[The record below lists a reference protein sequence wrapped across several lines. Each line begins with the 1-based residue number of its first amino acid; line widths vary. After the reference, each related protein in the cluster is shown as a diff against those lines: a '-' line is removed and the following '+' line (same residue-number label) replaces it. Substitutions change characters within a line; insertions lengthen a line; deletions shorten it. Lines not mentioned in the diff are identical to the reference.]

1 MKTHD
6 SLIIKILIKN
16 DKILTNSI
24 RKINN
29 GKYPNI
35 LEYLNS
41 RYDDSDCM
49 TETIRRIEYKLE
61 ERPVCKW
68 CGGHV
73 SFNGYHKGSM
83 HYSACCCSSCHAKY
97 TKDKRFETN
106 IKKYGRKNFGSAE
119 KVKEYWINNYG
130 VDNPAKTDFVKR
142 KMRETNLRKYGFN
155 CSSKSEIVK
164 EKSKQTCLKRYGVE
178 YSFQSKEMREKS
190 KKTLMSNYGV
200 EYPIQSEIIKEKIKN
215 TMLERYDG
223 ENTFVSYVLTV
234 KCKESMMRKYGVT
247 YSMQIPKN
255 REYMSYL
262 MSSYEMQR
270 RRYNTMKKNHTF
282 NSSSTEEELFIY
294 IKSKFPTVVRQYKDK
309 ERYPYF
315 CDFYIPE
322 LDYFIE
328 LQGYY
333 THGKHPFNPNSEEDL
348 QLIEQY
354 KERYGPEC
362 QAITIWSIKDV
373 EKRECA
379 KRNNLNFKEV
389 WSLEDGKNFVN
400 DLYKVYINSD
410 NEQKIKNG
418 I

>member
-6 SLIIKILIKN
+6 SLIIKILIKD
-16 DKILTNSI
+16 DKILTNSV

-41 RYDDSDCM
+41 RYNDSDCM

-119 KVKEYWINNYG
+119 KVKEYWISHYG
-130 VDNPAKTDFVKR
+130 VDNPAKTDFVKK

-164 EKSKQTCLKRYGVE
+164 EKIKQTCLKRYGVE
-178 YSFQSKEMREKS
+178 YTGQIEEAKEKS
-190 KKTLMSNYGV
+190 KKTCLEKYGSEYYIGSKDCLEKTIEFSRQNYNVDWFTKSEEIKNKAKETMLRRYGV
-200 EYPIQSEIIKEKIKN
+200 E
-215 TMLERYDG
+215 
-223 ENTFVSYVLTV
+223 
-234 KCKESMMRKYGVT
+234 

-255 REYMSYL
+255 KEYMSYL
-262 MSSYEMQR
+262 MSSYEMQE
-270 RRYNTMKKNHTF
+270 RRYNTMKRNHTF
-282 NSSSTEEELFIY
+282 NSSSTEEEFFLY
-294 IKSKFPTVVRQYKDK
+294 IKSRFPTVVRQYKDK
-309 ERYPYF
+309 NRYPYF

-333 THGKHPFNPNSEEDL
+333 THGKHPFDPNSNEDL
-348 QLIEQY
+348 QLIEYY
-354 KERYGPEC
+354 KKKYGEDC
-362 QAITIWSIKDV
+362 QPITIWSIKDV
-373 EKRECA
+373 EKRDCA
-379 KRNNLNFKEV
+379 KRNHLNFKEV

-400 DLYKVYINSD
+400 DLYSVYINTY
-410 NEQKIKNG
+410 NKQK
-418 I
+418 

>member
-6 SLIIKILIKN
+6 NLIVKILIKN

-24 RKINN
+24 RKINK

-41 RYDDSDCM
+41 RYNDSDCM
-49 TETIRRIEYKLE
+49 TETIRRIKYKLE

-119 KVKEYWINNYG
+119 KVKEYWINHYG
-130 VDNPAKTDFVKR
+130 VDNPAKVDFVKR
-142 KMRETNLRKYGFN
+142 KMKETNLKKYGFN
-155 CSSKSEIVK
+155 CPPKSEVVK
-164 EKSKQTCLKRYGVE
+164 EKTKQTCLKRYGVE
-178 YSFQSKEMREKS
+178 YTGQIEEAKEKS
-190 KKTLMSNYGV
+190 KKTCLEKYGSEYYIGSKDCLEKTIEFSKQNYNVDWFTKSEEIKNKAKKTMLRRYGV
-200 EYPIQSEIIKEKIKN
+200 E
-215 TMLERYDG
+215 
-223 ENTFVSYVLTV
+223 
-234 KCKESMMRKYGVT
+234 

-255 REYMSYL
+255 KEYMSYL
-262 MSSYEMQR
+262 MSSYEMQE
-270 RRYNTMKKNHTF
+270 RRYNTMKRNHTF
-282 NSSSTEEELFIY
+282 NSSSIEEEFFLY
-294 IKSKFPTVVRQYKDK
+294 IKSRFPKVVRQYKDK
-309 ERYPYF
+309 NRYPYF

-333 THGKHPFNPNSEEDL
+333 THGKHPFDPNSNEDL
-348 QLIEQY
+348 QLIEYY
-354 KERYGPEC
+354 KKKYGEDC
-362 QAITIWSIKDV
+362 QPITIWSIKDV
-373 EKRECA
+373 EKRDCA
-379 KRNNLNFKEV
+379 KRNHLNFKEV

-400 DLYKVYINSD
+400 DLYSVYINID
-410 NEQKIKNG
+410 NKQK
-418 I
+418 

>member
-24 RKINN
+24 RKINK

-41 RYDDSDCM
+41 RYNDSDCM
-49 TETIRRIEYKLE
+49 TETIRRIQYKLE
-61 ERPVCKW
+61 ERPVCKF

-119 KVKEYWINNYG
+119 KVKEYWINHYG
-130 VDNPAKTDFVKR
+130 VDNPAKVEFVKR
-142 KMRETNLRKYGFN
+142 KMKETNLKKYGFN
-155 CSSKSEIVK
+155 CPPKSEVVK
-164 EKSKQTCLKRYGVE
+164 EKTKQTCLKRYGVE
-178 YSFQSKEMREKS
+178 YTGQIEEAKEKS
-190 KKTLMSNYGV
+190 KKTCLEKYGSEYYIGSKDCLEKTVGFSKQNYNVDWFTKSEEIKNKAKETMLKRYGV
-200 EYPIQSEIIKEKIKN
+200 E
-215 TMLERYDG
+215 
-223 ENTFVSYVLTV
+223 
-234 KCKESMMRKYGVT
+234 

-255 REYMSYL
+255 KEYMSYL
-262 MSSYEMQR
+262 MSSYEMQE
-270 RRYNTMKKNHTF
+270 RRYNTMKRNHTF
-282 NSSSTEEELFIY
+282 NSSSTEEEFFIY
-294 IKSKFPTVVRQYKDK
+294 IKSRFPKVIRQYKDK
-309 ERYPYF
+309 NRYPYF

-333 THGKHPFNPNSEEDL
+333 THGKHPFDPNSSEDL
-348 QLIEQY
+348 QLIEYY
-354 KERYGPEC
+354 KKKYGEDC
-362 QAITIWSIKDV
+362 QPITIWSIKDV
-373 EKRECA
+373 EKRNCA
-379 KRNNLNFKEV
+379 KRNHLNFKEV

-400 DLYKVYINSD
+400 DLYSVYINID
-410 NEQKIKNG
+410 NKQK
-418 I
+418 

>member
-6 SLIIKILIKN
+6 SLIIKILIKD

-49 TETIRRIEYKLE
+49 TETIRRIKYKLE

-119 KVKEYWINNYG
+119 KVKEYWINHYG
-130 VDNPAKTDFVKR
+130 VDNPAKTDFVKK

-164 EKSKQTCLKRYGVE
+164 EKTKQTCLKRYGVE
-178 YSFQSKEMREKS
+178 YAGQIEEAKEKS
-190 KKTLMSNYGV
+190 KKTCLEKYGSEYYIGSKDCLEKTIEFSKQNYNV
-200 EYPIQSEIIKEKIKN
+200 DWFTKSEKIKN
-215 TMLERYDG
+215 KAKETMLR
-223 ENTFVSYVLTV
+223 
-234 KCKESMMRKYGVT
+234 RYGVE

-255 REYMSYL
+255 KEYMSYL
-262 MSSYEMQR
+262 MSSYEMQE
-270 RRYNTMKKNHTF
+270 RRYNTMKRNHTF
-282 NSSSTEEELFIY
+282 NSSSTEEELFLY
-294 IKSKFPTVVRQYKDK
+294 IKSRFPTVVRQYKDK
-309 ERYPYF
+309 NRYPYF

-333 THGKHPFNPNSEEDL
+333 THGKHPFDPNSNEDL
-348 QLIEQY
+348 QLIEYY
-354 KERYGPEC
+354 KKKYGEDC
-362 QAITIWSIKDV
+362 QPITIWSIKDV
-373 EKRECA
+373 EKRDCA
-379 KRNNLNFKEV
+379 KRNHLNFKEV

-400 DLYKVYINSD
+400 DLYSVYINID
-410 NEQKIKNG
+410 NKQK
-418 I
+418 

>member
-24 RKINN
+24 RKINK

-41 RYDDSDCM
+41 RYNDSDCM
-49 TETIRRIEYKLE
+49 TETIRRIKYKLE

-73 SFNGYHKGSM
+73 LFNGYHKGSM

-119 KVKEYWINNYG
+119 KVKEYWISHYG
-130 VDNPAKTDFVKR
+130 VDNPAKTDFVKK

-164 EKSKQTCLKRYGVE
+164 EKTKQTCLKRYGVE
-178 YSFQSKEMREKS
+178 YAGQIEEAKEKS
-190 KKTLMSNYGV
+190 KKTCLEKYGAEYYIGSKDCLEKTIEFSRQNYNVDWFTKSEEIKNKAKKTMLRRYGV
-200 EYPIQSEIIKEKIKN
+200 E
-215 TMLERYDG
+215 
-223 ENTFVSYVLTV
+223 
-234 KCKESMMRKYGVT
+234 

-262 MSSYEMQR
+262 MSSYEMQE
-270 RRYNTMKKNHTF
+270 RRYNTMKRNHTF
-282 NSSSTEEELFIY
+282 NSSSTEEELFLY
-294 IKSKFPTVVRQYKDK
+294 IKSRFPTVVRQYKDK
-309 ERYPYF
+309 NRYPYF

-328 LQGYY
+328 FQGYY
-333 THGKHPFNPNSEEDL
+333 THGKHPFDPNSNEDL
-348 QLIEQY
+348 QLIEYY
-354 KERYGPEC
+354 KKKYGGDC
-362 QAITIWSIKDV
+362 QPIIIWSIKDV
-373 EKRECA
+373 EKRDCA
-379 KRNNLNFKEV
+379 KEHNLNFKEV

-400 DLYKVYINSD
+400 DLYDFYINID
-410 NEQKIKNG
+410 NKQK
-418 I
+418 

>member
-6 SLIIKILIKN
+6 SLIIRILIKD
-16 DKILTNSI
+16 DKILTNSV

-119 KVKEYWINNYG
+119 KVKEYWISHYG
-130 VDNPAKTDFVKR
+130 VDNPAKTDFVKK

-164 EKSKQTCLKRYGVE
+164 EKTKQTCLKRYGVE
-178 YSFQSKEMREKS
+178 YTGQIEEAKEKS
-190 KKTLMSNYGV
+190 KKTCLEKYGSEYYIGSKDCLEKTIEFSRQNYNVDWFTKSEEIKNKAKETMLRRYGV
-200 EYPIQSEIIKEKIKN
+200 E
-215 TMLERYDG
+215 
-223 ENTFVSYVLTV
+223 
-234 KCKESMMRKYGVT
+234 

-262 MSSYEMQR
+262 MSSYEMQE
-270 RRYNTMKKNHTF
+270 RRYNAMKRNHTF
-282 NSSSTEEELFIY
+282 NSSSAEEELFLY
-294 IKSKFPTVVRQYKDK
+294 IESRFPKVVRQYKDK
-309 ERYPYF
+309 NRYPYF

-333 THGKHPFNPNSEEDL
+333 THGKHPFDPNSNEDL
-348 QLIEQY
+348 QLIEYY
-354 KERYGPEC
+354 KKKYGEDC
-362 QAITIWSIKDV
+362 QPITIWSIKDV
-373 EKRECA
+373 EKRDCA
-379 KRNNLNFKEV
+379 KKHNLNFKEV

-400 DLYKVYINSD
+400 DLYSVYINID
-410 NEQKIKNG
+410 NKQK
-418 I
+418 

>member
-6 SLIIKILIKN
+6 NLIVKILIKN

-24 RKINN
+24 RKINK

-97 TKDKRFETN
+97 TKDKRCETN

-119 KVKEYWINNYG
+119 KVKEYWINHYG
-130 VDNPAKTDFVKR
+130 VDNPAKTDFVKK

-164 EKSKQTCLKRYGVE
+164 EKIKQTCLKRYGVE
-178 YSFQSKEMREKS
+178 YTGQIEEAKEKS
-190 KKTLMSNYGV
+190 KKTCLEKYGSEYYIGSKDCLEKTIEFSKQNYNVDWFTKSEEIKNKAKETMLRRYGV
-200 EYPIQSEIIKEKIKN
+200 E
-215 TMLERYDG
+215 
-223 ENTFVSYVLTV
+223 
-234 KCKESMMRKYGVT
+234 

-255 REYMSYL
+255 KEYMSYL
-262 MSSYEMQR
+262 MSSYEMQE
-270 RRYNTMKKNHTF
+270 RRYNTMKRNHTF
-282 NSSSTEEELFIY
+282 NSSSIEEEFFLY
-294 IKSKFPTVVRQYKDK
+294 IKSRFPKVIRQYKDK
-309 ERYPYF
+309 NRYPYF

-333 THGKHPFNPNSEEDL
+333 THGNHPFDPNSNEDL
-348 QLIEQY
+348 QLIEYY
-354 KERYGPEC
+354 KKKYGEDC
-362 QAITIWSIKDV
+362 QPITIWSIKDV
-373 EKRECA
+373 EKRNYA
-379 KRNNLNFKEV
+379 KRNHLNFKEV

-400 DLYKVYINSD
+400 DLYSVYINTD
-410 NEQKIKNG
+410 NKQK
-418 I
+418 

>member
-6 SLIIKILIKN
+6 SLIIKILIKD

-24 RKINN
+24 RKINK

-49 TETIRRIEYKLE
+49 TETIRRIKYKLE

-119 KVKEYWINNYG
+119 KVKEYWISHYG
-130 VDNPAKTDFVKR
+130 VDNPAKTDFVKK

-164 EKSKQTCLKRYGVE
+164 EKTKQTCLKRYGVE
-178 YSFQSKEMREKS
+178 YTGQIEEAKEKS
-190 KKTLMSNYGV
+190 KKTCLEKYGSEYYIGSKDCLEKTIEFSRQNYNVDWFTKSEEIKNKAKETMLRRYGV
-200 EYPIQSEIIKEKIKN
+200 E
-215 TMLERYDG
+215 
-223 ENTFVSYVLTV
+223 
-234 KCKESMMRKYGVT
+234 

-255 REYMSYL
+255 KEYMSYL
-262 MSSYEMQR
+262 MSSYEMQE
-270 RRYNTMKKNHTF
+270 RRYNTMKRNHTF
-282 NSSSTEEELFIY
+282 NSSSTEEELFLY
-294 IKSKFPTVVRQYKDK
+294 IKSRFPKVVRQYKDK
-309 ERYPYF
+309 NRYPYF

-333 THGKHPFNPNSEEDL
+333 THGNHPFDPNSNEDL
-348 QLIEQY
+348 QLIEYY
-354 KERYGPEC
+354 KKKYGEDC
-362 QAITIWSIKDV
+362 QPITIWSIKDV
-373 EKRECA
+373 EKRDCA
-379 KRNNLNFKEV
+379 KKHNLNFKEV

-400 DLYKVYINSD
+400 DLYSVYINID
-410 NEQKIKNG
+410 NKQK
-418 I
+418 

>member
-6 SLIIKILIKN
+6 SLIIKILIKD

-24 RKINN
+24 RKINK

-41 RYDDSDCM
+41 RYNDSDCM
-49 TETIRRIEYKLE
+49 TETIRRIQYKLE
-61 ERPVCKW
+61 ERPVCKF

-97 TKDKRFETN
+97 TKDKRVETN

-119 KVKEYWINNYG
+119 KVKEYWISHYG
-130 VDNPAKTDFVKR
+130 VDNPAKTDFVKK

-164 EKSKQTCLKRYGVE
+164 EKIKQTCLKRYGVE
-178 YSFQSKEMREKS
+178 YTGQIEEAKEKS
-190 KKTLMSNYGV
+190 KKTCLEKYGSEYYIGSKDRLEKTIEFSKQNYNVDWFTKSEEIKNKAKETMLKRYGV
-200 EYPIQSEIIKEKIKN
+200 E
-215 TMLERYDG
+215 
-223 ENTFVSYVLTV
+223 
-234 KCKESMMRKYGVT
+234 

-255 REYMSYL
+255 KEYMSYL
-262 MSSYEMQR
+262 MSSYEMQE
-270 RRYNTMKKNHTF
+270 RRYNTMKRNHTF
-282 NSSSTEEELFIY
+282 NSSSTEEEFFLY
-294 IKSKFPTVVRQYKDK
+294 IKSRFPKVIRQYKDK
-309 ERYPYF
+309 NRYPYF

-333 THGKHPFNPNSEEDL
+333 THGNHPFDPNSNEDL
-348 QLIEQY
+348 QLIEYY
-354 KERYGPEC
+354 KKKYGEDC
-362 QAITIWSIKDV
+362 QPITIWSIKDV
-373 EKRECA
+373 EKRNCA
-379 KRNNLNFKEV
+379 KRNHLNFKEV

-400 DLYKVYINSD
+400 DLYSVYINID
-410 NEQKIKNG
+410 NK
-418 I
+418 

>member
-6 SLIIKILIKN
+6 NLIVKILIKN

-24 RKINN
+24 RKINK

-41 RYDDSDCM
+41 RYNDSDCM

-119 KVKEYWINNYG
+119 KVKEYWISHYG
-130 VDNPAKTDFVKR
+130 VDNPAKTDFVKK

-164 EKSKQTCLKRYGVE
+164 EKTKQTCLKRYGVE
-178 YSFQSKEMREKS
+178 YTGQIEEAKEKS
-190 KKTLMSNYGV
+190 KKTCLEKYGSEYYIGSKDCLEKTIEFSKQNYNVDWFTKSEEIKNKAKETMLKRYGV
-200 EYPIQSEIIKEKIKN
+200 E
-215 TMLERYDG
+215 
-223 ENTFVSYVLTV
+223 
-234 KCKESMMRKYGVT
+234 

-255 REYMSYL
+255 KEYMSYL
-262 MSSYEMQR
+262 MSSYEMQE
-270 RRYNTMKKNHTF
+270 RRYNTMKRNHTF
-282 NSSSTEEELFIY
+282 NSSSTEEELFLY
-294 IKSKFPTVVRQYKDK
+294 IKSRFPKVVRQYKDK
-309 ERYPYF
+309 NRYPYF

-333 THGKHPFNPNSEEDL
+333 THGNHPFDPNSNEDL
-348 QLIEQY
+348 QLIEYY
-354 KERYGPEC
+354 KNKYGEDC
-362 QAITIWSIKDV
+362 QPITIWSIKDV

-400 DLYKVYINSD
+400 DLYSVYINID
-410 NEQKIKNG
+410 NKQK
-418 I
+418 

>member
-24 RKINN
+24 RKINK

-164 EKSKQTCLKRYGVE
+164 EKTKQTCLKRYGVE
-178 YSFQSKEMREKS
+178 YAGQIEEAKEKS
-190 KKTLMSNYGV
+190 KKTCLEKYGSEYYIGSKDCLEKTIGFSKQNYNV
-200 EYPIQSEIIKEKIKN
+200 DWFTKSEKIKN
-215 TMLERYDG
+215 KAKETMLR
-223 ENTFVSYVLTV
+223 
-234 KCKESMMRKYGVT
+234 RYGVE

-255 REYMSYL
+255 KEYMSYL
-262 MSSYEMQR
+262 MSSYEMQE
-270 RRYNTMKKNHTF
+270 RRYNTMKRNHTF
-282 NSSSTEEELFIY
+282 NSSSTEEELFLY
-294 IKSKFPTVVRQYKDK
+294 IKSRFPTVVRQYKDK
-309 ERYPYF
+309 NRYPYF

-333 THGKHPFNPNSEEDL
+333 THGKHPFNPNSNEDL
-348 QLIEQY
+348 QLIEYY
-354 KERYGPEC
+354 KKKYGEDC
-362 QAITIWSIKDV
+362 QPITIWSIKDV
-373 EKRECA
+373 EKRDCA
-379 KRNNLNFKEV
+379 KRNHLNFKEV

-400 DLYKVYINSD
+400 DLYSVYINID
-410 NEQKIKNG
+410 NKQK
-418 I
+418 

>member
-6 SLIIKILIKN
+6 SLIIKILIKD

-24 RKINN
+24 RKINK

-41 RYDDSDCM
+41 RYNDSDCM

-119 KVKEYWINNYG
+119 KVKEYWISHYG
-130 VDNPAKTDFVKR
+130 VDNPAKTDFVKK

-164 EKSKQTCLKRYGVE
+164 EKTKQTCLKRYGVE
-178 YSFQSKEMREKS
+178 YAGQIEEAKEKS
-190 KKTLMSNYGV
+190 KKTCLEKYGSEYYIGSKDCLEKTIEFSKQNYNVDWFTKSEEIKNKAKKTMLRRYGV
-200 EYPIQSEIIKEKIKN
+200 E
-215 TMLERYDG
+215 
-223 ENTFVSYVLTV
+223 
-234 KCKESMMRKYGVT
+234 

-255 REYMSYL
+255 KEYMSYL
-262 MSSYEMQR
+262 MSSYEMQE
-270 RRYNTMKKNHTF
+270 RRYNTMKRNHTF
-282 NSSSTEEELFIY
+282 NSSSTEEELFLY
-294 IKSKFPTVVRQYKDK
+294 IKSRFPKVVRQYKDK
-309 ERYPYF
+309 NRYPYF

-333 THGKHPFNPNSEEDL
+333 THGKHPFDPNSNEDL
-348 QLIEQY
+348 QLIEYY
-354 KERYGPEC
+354 KKKYGEDC
-362 QAITIWSIKDV
+362 QPITIWSIKDV

-400 DLYKVYINSD
+400 DLYSVYINTD
-410 NEQKIKNG
+410 NKQK
-418 I
+418 

>member
-24 RKINN
+24 RKINK

-35 LEYLNS
+35 LEYLNL

-49 TETIRRIEYKLE
+49 TETIRRIKYKLE

-119 KVKEYWINNYG
+119 KVKEYWINHYG
-130 VDNPAKTDFVKR
+130 VDNPAKADFVKR

-164 EKSKQTCLKRYGVE
+164 EKTKQTCLKRYGVE
-178 YSFQSKEMREKS
+178 YAGQIEEAKEKS
-190 KKTLMSNYGV
+190 KKTCLEKYGSEYYIGSKDCLEKTIEFSKQNYNV
-200 EYPIQSEIIKEKIKN
+200 DWFTKSEKIKN
-215 TMLERYDG
+215 KAKETMLR
-223 ENTFVSYVLTV
+223 
-234 KCKESMMRKYGVT
+234 RYGVE

-255 REYMSYL
+255 KEYMSYL
-262 MSSYEMQR
+262 MSSYEMQE
-270 RRYNTMKKNHTF
+270 RRYNTMKRNHTF
-282 NSSSTEEELFIY
+282 NSSSTEEELFLY
-294 IKSKFPTVVRQYKDK
+294 IKSRFPKVIRQYKDK
-309 ERYPYF
+309 NRYPYF

-333 THGKHPFNPNSEEDL
+333 THGNHPFDPNSNEDL
-348 QLIEQY
+348 QLIEYY
-354 KERYGPEC
+354 KKKYGEDC
-362 QAITIWSIKDV
+362 QPITIWSIKDV
-373 EKRECA
+373 EKRDCA
-379 KRNNLNFKEV
+379 KRNHLNFKEV

-400 DLYKVYINSD
+400 DLYDVYINND
-410 NEQKIKNG
+410 NKQK
-418 I
+418 

>member
-6 SLIIKILIKN
+6 NLIVKILIKN

-24 RKINN
+24 RKINK

-41 RYDDSDCM
+41 RYNDSDCM
-49 TETIRRIEYKLE
+49 TETIRRIKYKLE
-61 ERPVCKW
+61 ERPVCKF

-119 KVKEYWINNYG
+119 KVKEYWINHYG
-130 VDNPAKTDFVKR
+130 VDNPTKTDFVKK

-164 EKSKQTCLKRYGVE
+164 EKIKQTCLKRYGVE
-178 YSFQSKEMREKS
+178 YTGQIEEAKEKS
-190 KKTLMSNYGV
+190 KKTCLEKYGSEYYIGSKDRLEKTIEFSKQNYNVDWFTKSEEIKNKAKETMLRRYGV
-200 EYPIQSEIIKEKIKN
+200 K
-215 TMLERYDG
+215 
-223 ENTFVSYVLTV
+223 
-234 KCKESMMRKYGVT
+234 

-255 REYMSYL
+255 KEYMSYL
-262 MSSYEMQR
+262 MSSYEMQE
-270 RRYNTMKKNHTF
+270 RRYDAMKRNHTF
-282 NSSSTEEELFIY
+282 NSSSTEEELFLY

-309 ERYPYF
+309 NRYPYF

-333 THGKHPFNPNSEEDL
+333 THGKHPFDPNSSEDL
-348 QLIEQY
+348 QLIEYY
-354 KERYGPEC
+354 KKKYGEDC
-362 QAITIWSIKDV
+362 QPITIWSIKDV
-373 EKRECA
+373 EKRNCA
-379 KRNNLNFKEV
+379 KRNHLNFKEV

-400 DLYKVYINSD
+400 DLYSVYINID
-410 NEQKIKNG
+410 NKQK
-418 I
+418 

>member
-6 SLIIKILIKN
+6 SIIIKILIKD
-16 DKILTNSI
+16 DKILTNSV

-119 KVKEYWINNYG
+119 KVKEYWISHYG
-130 VDNPAKTDFVKR
+130 VDNPAKTDFVKK

-164 EKSKQTCLKRYGVE
+164 EKTKQTCLKRYGVE
-178 YSFQSKEMREKS
+178 YAGQIEEAKEKS
-190 KKTLMSNYGV
+190 KKTCLEKYGSEYYIGSKDCLEKTIEFSKQNYNVDWFTKSEEIKNKAKKTMLRRYGV
-200 EYPIQSEIIKEKIKN
+200 E
-215 TMLERYDG
+215 
-223 ENTFVSYVLTV
+223 
-234 KCKESMMRKYGVT
+234 

-255 REYMSYL
+255 KEYMSYL
-262 MSSYEMQR
+262 MSSYEMQE
-270 RRYNTMKKNHTF
+270 RRYNAMKRNHTF
-282 NSSSTEEELFIY
+282 NSSSTEEELFLY
-294 IKSKFPTVVRQYKDK
+294 IKSRFPKVVRQYKDK
-309 ERYPYF
+309 NRYPYF

-333 THGKHPFNPNSEEDL
+333 THGNHPFDPNSNEDL
-348 QLIEQY
+348 QLIEYY
-354 KERYGPEC
+354 KKKYGEDC
-362 QAITIWSIKDV
+362 QPITIWSIKDV
-373 EKRECA
+373 EKRNCA
-379 KRNNLNFKEV
+379 KRNHLNFKEV

-400 DLYKVYINSD
+400 DLYSVYINID
-410 NEQKIKNG
+410 NKQK
-418 I
+418 

>member
-1 MKTHD
+1 MKIHD

-24 RKINN
+24 RKINK

-41 RYDDSDCM
+41 RYDDPDCM

-83 HYSACCCSSCHAKY
+83 YYSACCCSSCHAKY

-130 VDNPAKTDFVKR
+130 VDNPAKTDFVKK

-178 YSFQSKEMREKS
+178 YPGQIEEAKEKS
-190 KKTLMSNYGV
+190 KKTCLEKYGSEYYIGSKDCLEKTIEFSKQNYNV
-200 EYPIQSEIIKEKIKN
+200 DWFTKSEKIKN
-215 TMLERYDG
+215 KAKETMLR
-223 ENTFVSYVLTV
+223 
-234 KCKESMMRKYGVT
+234 RYGVE

-255 REYMSYL
+255 KEYMSYL
-262 MSSYEMQR
+262 MSSYEMQE
-270 RRYNTMKKNHTF
+270 RRYNIMKRNHTF
-282 NSSSTEEELFIY
+282 NNSSTEEELFLY
-294 IKSKFPTVVRQYKDK
+294 IKSRFPTVVRQYKDK
-309 ERYPYF
+309 NRYPYF

-333 THGKHPFNPNSEEDL
+333 THGKHPFNPNSNEDL
-348 QLIEQY
+348 QLIEYY
-354 KERYGPEC
+354 KKKYGEDC
-362 QAITIWSIKDV
+362 QPITIWSIKDV
-373 EKRECA
+373 EKRDCA
-379 KRNNLNFKEV
+379 KRNHLNFKEV

-400 DLYKVYINSD
+400 DLYGVYINTD
-410 NEQKIKNG
+410 NKQK
-418 I
+418 

>member
-6 SLIIKILIKN
+6 NLIIKILIKN

-24 RKINN
+24 RKINK

-41 RYDDSDCM
+41 RYNDSDCM
-49 TETIRRIEYKLE
+49 TETIRRIQYKLE

-119 KVKEYWINNYG
+119 KVKEYWINHYG
-130 VDNPAKTDFVKR
+130 VDNPAKTDFVKK

-164 EKSKQTCLKRYGVE
+164 EKIKQTCLKRYGVE
-178 YSFQSKEMREKS
+178 YAGQIEEAKEKS
-190 KKTLMSNYGV
+190 KKTCLEKYGSEYYIGSKDRLEKTIEFSKQNYNVDWFTKSEEIKNKAKETMLRRYGV
-200 EYPIQSEIIKEKIKN
+200 E
-215 TMLERYDG
+215 
-223 ENTFVSYVLTV
+223 
-234 KCKESMMRKYGVT
+234 

-255 REYMSYL
+255 KEYMSYL
-262 MSSYEMQR
+262 MSSYEMQE
-270 RRYNTMKKNHTF
+270 RRYDAMKRNHTF
-282 NSSSTEEELFIY
+282 NSSSTEEELFLY
-294 IKSKFPTVVRQYKDK
+294 IKSRFPTVVRQYKDK
-309 ERYPYF
+309 NRYPYF

-333 THGKHPFNPNSEEDL
+333 THGKHPFDPNSNEDL
-348 QLIEQY
+348 QLIEYY
-354 KERYGPEC
+354 KKKYGEDC
-362 QAITIWSIKDV
+362 QSITIWSIKDV
-373 EKRECA
+373 EKRDCA
-379 KRNNLNFKEV
+379 KRNHLNFKEV

-400 DLYKVYINSD
+400 DLYSVYINSD
-410 NEQKIKNG
+410 NKQK
-418 I
+418 

>member
-6 SLIIKILIKN
+6 NLIIKILIKN

-24 RKINN
+24 RKINK

-41 RYDDSDCM
+41 RYNDSDCM
-49 TETIRRIEYKLE
+49 TETIRRIQYKLE

-97 TKDKRFETN
+97 TKNKRFETN

-119 KVKEYWINNYG
+119 KVKEYWINHYG
-130 VDNPAKTDFVKR
+130 VDNPAKTDFVKK
-142 KMRETNLRKYGFN
+142 KMRETNLKKYGFN

-164 EKSKQTCLKRYGVE
+164 EKIKQTCLKRYGVE
-178 YSFQSKEMREKS
+178 YTGQIEEAKEKS
-190 KKTLMSNYGV
+190 KKTCLEKYGSEYYIGSKDRLEKTIEFSKQNYNVDWFTKSEEIKNKAKETMLKRYGV
-200 EYPIQSEIIKEKIKN
+200 E
-215 TMLERYDG
+215 
-223 ENTFVSYVLTV
+223 
-234 KCKESMMRKYGVT
+234 

-255 REYMSYL
+255 KEYMSYL
-262 MSSYEMQR
+262 MSSYEMQE
-270 RRYNTMKKNHTF
+270 RRYDAMKRNHTF
-282 NSSSTEEELFIY
+282 NSSSTEEELFLY
-294 IKSKFPTVVRQYKDK
+294 IKSRFPKVIRQYKDK
-309 ERYPYF
+309 NRYPYF

-333 THGKHPFNPNSEEDL
+333 THGKHPFDPNSNEDL
-348 QLIEQY
+348 QLIEYY
-354 KERYGPEC
+354 KKKYGEDC
-362 QAITIWSIKDV
+362 QPITIWSIKDV
-373 EKRECA
+373 EKRNCA
-379 KRNNLNFKEV
+379 KRNHLNFKEV

-400 DLYKVYINSD
+400 DLYSVYINID
-410 NEQKIKNG
+410 NKQK
-418 I
+418 

>member
-24 RKINN
+24 RKINK
-29 GKYPNI
+29 GKYTNI

-83 HYSACCCSSCHAKY
+83 HYSACCCSSCHVKY

-130 VDNPAKTDFVKR
+130 VDNPAKTDFVKK

-178 YSFQSKEMREKS
+178 YTGQIEEAKEKS
-190 KKTLMSNYGV
+190 KKTCLEKYGSEYYIGSKDCLEKTIEFSKQNYNVDWFTKSKEIKNKAKETMLRRYGV
-200 EYPIQSEIIKEKIKN
+200 E
-215 TMLERYDG
+215 
-223 ENTFVSYVLTV
+223 
-234 KCKESMMRKYGVT
+234 

-255 REYMSYL
+255 KEYMSYL
-262 MSSYEMQR
+262 MSSYEMQE
-270 RRYNTMKKNHTF
+270 RRYNTMKRNHTF
-282 NSSSTEEELFIY
+282 NSSSTEEELFLY
-294 IKSKFPTVVRQYKDK
+294 IKSRFPTVVRQYKDK
-309 ERYPYF
+309 NRYPYF

-333 THGKHPFNPNSEEDL
+333 THGKHPFNPNSNEDL
-348 QLIEQY
+348 QLIEYY
-354 KERYGPEC
+354 KKKYGEDC
-362 QAITIWSIKDV
+362 QPITIWSIKDV
-373 EKRECA
+373 EKRDCA
-379 KRNNLNFKEV
+379 KRNHLNFKEV

-400 DLYKVYINSD
+400 DLYGVYINTD
-410 NEQKIKNG
+410 NKQK
-418 I
+418 

>member
-24 RKINN
+24 RKINK

-41 RYDDSDCM
+41 RYSDSDCM
-49 TETIRRIEYKLE
+49 TETIRRIKYKLE
-61 ERPVCKW
+61 ERPVCKC

-83 HYSACCCSSCHAKY
+83 HYSTCCCSSCHAKY

-119 KVKEYWINNYG
+119 KVKEYWINHYG
-130 VDNPAKTDFVKR
+130 VDNPAKADFVKN
-142 KMRETNLRKYGFN
+142 KMRETNLKKYGFN
-155 CSSKSEIVK
+155 CSSKSEVVK
-164 EKSKQTCLKRYGVE
+164 EKTKQTCLKRYGVE
-178 YSFQSKEMREKS
+178 YTGQIEEAKEKS
-190 KKTLMSNYGV
+190 KKTCLEKYGSEYYIGSKDCLEKTIEFSKQNYNVDWFTKSEEIKNKAKETMLRRYGV
-200 EYPIQSEIIKEKIKN
+200 E
-215 TMLERYDG
+215 
-223 ENTFVSYVLTV
+223 
-234 KCKESMMRKYGVT
+234 

-262 MSSYEMQR
+262 MSSYEMQE
-270 RRYNTMKKNHTF
+270 RRYNTMKRNHTF
-282 NSSSTEEELFIY
+282 NSSSTEEEFFLY
-294 IKSKFPTVVRQYKDK
+294 IKSRFPTVVRQYKDK
-309 ERYPYF
+309 NRYPYF

-333 THGKHPFNPNSEEDL
+333 THGKHPFDPDSIEDL
-348 QLIEQY
+348 QLIEYY
-354 KERYGPEC
+354 KKKYGEDC

-400 DLYKVYINSD
+400 DLYSVYINID
-410 NEQKIKNG
+410 NKQK
-418 I
+418 

>member
-6 SLIIKILIKN
+6 SLIIRILIKD

-24 RKINN
+24 RKINK

-119 KVKEYWINNYG
+119 KVKEYWISHYG
-130 VDNPAKTDFVKR
+130 VDNPAKTDFVKK

-164 EKSKQTCLKRYGVE
+164 EKTKQTCLKRYGVE
-178 YSFQSKEMREKS
+178 YAGQIEEAKEKS
-190 KKTLMSNYGV
+190 KKTCLEKYGSEYYIGSKDRLEKTIEFSKQNYNVDWFTKSEEIKNKAKETMLRRYGV
-200 EYPIQSEIIKEKIKN
+200 E
-215 TMLERYDG
+215 
-223 ENTFVSYVLTV
+223 
-234 KCKESMMRKYGVT
+234 

-255 REYMSYL
+255 KEYMSYL
-262 MSSYEMQR
+262 MSSYEMQE
-270 RRYNTMKKNHTF
+270 RRYNTMKRNHTF
-282 NSSSTEEELFIY
+282 NSSSTEEEFFLY
-294 IKSKFPTVVRQYKDK
+294 IKSRFPKVVRQYKDK
-309 ERYPYF
+309 NRYPYF

-333 THGKHPFNPNSEEDL
+333 THGKHPFDPNSNEDL
-348 QLIEQY
+348 QLIEYY
-354 KERYGPEC
+354 KKKYGEDC
-362 QAITIWSIKDV
+362 QPITIWSIKDV

-400 DLYKVYINSD
+400 DLYSVYINID
-410 NEQKIKNG
+410 NKQK
-418 I
+418 

>member
-1 MKTHD
+1 MKIHD

-24 RKINN
+24 RKINK
-29 GKYPNI
+29 GKYTNI

-83 HYSACCCSSCHAKY
+83 HYSACCCSSCHVKY

-130 VDNPAKTDFVKR
+130 VDNPAKTDFVKK

-178 YSFQSKEMREKS
+178 YTGQIKEAKEKS
-190 KKTLMSNYGV
+190 KKTCLEKYGSEYYIGSKDCLEKTIEFSKQNYNVDWFTKSKEIKNKAKETMLRRYGV
-200 EYPIQSEIIKEKIKN
+200 E
-215 TMLERYDG
+215 
-223 ENTFVSYVLTV
+223 
-234 KCKESMMRKYGVT
+234 

-255 REYMSYL
+255 KEYMSYL
-262 MSSYEMQR
+262 MSSYEMQE
-270 RRYNTMKKNHTF
+270 RRYNTMKRNHTF
-282 NSSSTEEELFIY
+282 NSSSTEEELFLY
-294 IKSKFPTVVRQYKDK
+294 IKSRFPTVVRQYKDK
-309 ERYPYF
+309 NRYPYF

-333 THGKHPFNPNSEEDL
+333 THGKHPFNPNSNEDL
-348 QLIEQY
+348 QLIEYY
-354 KERYGPEC
+354 KKKYGEDC
-362 QAITIWSIKDV
+362 QPITIWSIKDV
-373 EKRECA
+373 EKRDCA
-379 KRNNLNFKEV
+379 KRNHLNFKEV

-400 DLYKVYINSD
+400 DLYGVYINTD
-410 NEQKIKNG
+410 NKQK
-418 I
+418 

>member
-24 RKINN
+24 RKINK

-35 LEYLNS
+35 LEYLNL
-41 RYDDSDCM
+41 RYNDSDCM
-49 TETIRRIEYKLE
+49 TETIRRIQYKLE
-61 ERPVCKW
+61 ERPVCKF

-83 HYSACCCSSCHAKY
+83 HYSACCCSSYHAKY

-119 KVKEYWINNYG
+119 KVKEYWINHYG
-130 VDNPAKTDFVKR
+130 VDNPAKTDFVKK

-164 EKSKQTCLKRYGVE
+164 EKTKQTCLKRYGVE
-178 YSFQSKEMREKS
+178 YTGQIKEAKEKS
-190 KKTLMSNYGV
+190 KKTCLEKYGSEYYIGSKDCLEKTIEFSKQNYNVDWFTKSEEIKNKAKETMLKRYGV
-200 EYPIQSEIIKEKIKN
+200 E
-215 TMLERYDG
+215 
-223 ENTFVSYVLTV
+223 
-234 KCKESMMRKYGVT
+234 

-255 REYMSYL
+255 KEYMSYL
-262 MSSYEMQR
+262 MSSYEMQE
-270 RRYNTMKKNHTF
+270 RRYNTMKRNHTF
-282 NSSSTEEELFIY
+282 NSSSTEEEFFLY
-294 IKSKFPTVVRQYKDK
+294 IKSRFPKVIRQYKDK
-309 ERYPYF
+309 NRYPYF

-333 THGKHPFNPNSEEDL
+333 THGKHPFDPNSNEDL
-348 QLIEQY
+348 QLIEYY
-354 KERYGPEC
+354 KKKYGEDC
-362 QAITIWSIKDV
+362 QPITIWSIKDV
-373 EKRECA
+373 EKRDCA
-379 KRNNLNFKEV
+379 KSNHLNFKEV

-400 DLYKVYINSD
+400 DLYDVYINID
-410 NEQKIKNG
+410 NKQK
-418 I
+418 

>member
-6 SLIIKILIKN
+6 SLIIRILIKD
-16 DKILTNSI
+16 DKILTNSV

-119 KVKEYWINNYG
+119 KVKEYWISHYG
-130 VDNPAKTDFVKR
+130 VDNPAKTDFVKK
-142 KMRETNLRKYGFN
+142 KMRETNFRKYGFN

-164 EKSKQTCLKRYGVE
+164 EKTKQTCLKRYGVE
-178 YSFQSKEMREKS
+178 YTGQIEEAKEKS
-190 KKTLMSNYGV
+190 KKTCLEKYGSEYYIGSKDCLEKTIEFSRQNYNVDWFTKSEEIKNKAKETMLRRYGV
-200 EYPIQSEIIKEKIKN
+200 E
-215 TMLERYDG
+215 
-223 ENTFVSYVLTV
+223 
-234 KCKESMMRKYGVT
+234 

-262 MSSYEMQR
+262 MSSYEMQE
-270 RRYNTMKKNHTF
+270 RRYNAMKRNHTF
-282 NSSSTEEELFIY
+282 NSSSAEEELFLY
-294 IKSKFPTVVRQYKDK
+294 IESRFPKVVRQYKDK
-309 ERYPYF
+309 NRYPYF

-333 THGKHPFNPNSEEDL
+333 THGKHPFDPNSNEDL
-348 QLIEQY
+348 QLIEYY
-354 KERYGPEC
+354 KKKYGEDC
-362 QAITIWSIKDV
+362 QPITIWSIKDV
-373 EKRECA
+373 EKRDCA
-379 KRNNLNFKEV
+379 KKHNLNFKEV

-400 DLYKVYINSD
+400 DLYSVYINVD
-410 NEQKIKNG
+410 NKQK
-418 I
+418 

>member
-6 SLIIKILIKN
+6 SLIIKILIKD

-73 SFNGYHKGSM
+73 SFNGYNKGSM

-119 KVKEYWINNYG
+119 KVKEYWISHYG
-130 VDNPAKTDFVKR
+130 VDNPAKTDFVKK
-142 KMRETNLRKYGFN
+142 KMRETNLKKYGFN

-164 EKSKQTCLKRYGVE
+164 EKTKQTCLKRYGVE
-178 YSFQSKEMREKS
+178 YTGQIEEAKEKS
-190 KKTLMSNYGV
+190 KKTCLEKYGSEYYIGSKDRLEKTIEFSKQNYNVDWFTKSEEIKNKAKETMLRRYGV
-200 EYPIQSEIIKEKIKN
+200 E
-215 TMLERYDG
+215 
-223 ENTFVSYVLTV
+223 
-234 KCKESMMRKYGVT
+234 

-255 REYMSYL
+255 KEYMSYL
-262 MSSYEMQR
+262 MSSYEMQE
-270 RRYNTMKKNHTF
+270 RRYNTMKRNHTF
-282 NSSSTEEELFIY
+282 NSSSTEEELFLY
-294 IKSKFPTVVRQYKDK
+294 IKSRFPKVVRQYKDK
-309 ERYPYF
+309 NRYPYF

-333 THGKHPFNPNSEEDL
+333 THGKHPFDPNSNEDL
-348 QLIEQY
+348 QLIEYY
-354 KERYGPEC
+354 KKKYGEDC
-362 QAITIWSIKDV
+362 QPITIWSIKDV
-373 EKRECA
+373 EKRDCA

-389 WSLEDGKNFVN
+389 WSVEDGKNFVN
-400 DLYKVYINSD
+400 DLYDVYINND
-410 NEQKIKNG
+410 NKQK
-418 I
+418 

>member
-6 SLIIKILIKN
+6 SLIIKILIKD

-24 RKINN
+24 RKINK

-41 RYDDSDCM
+41 RYNDSDCM
-49 TETIRRIEYKLE
+49 TETIRRIKYKLE

-119 KVKEYWINNYG
+119 KVKEYWISHYG
-130 VDNPAKTDFVKR
+130 VDNPAKTDFVKK

-164 EKSKQTCLKRYGVE
+164 EKTKQTCLKRYGVE
-178 YSFQSKEMREKS
+178 YTGQIEEAKEKS
-190 KKTLMSNYGV
+190 KKTCLEKYGSEYYIGSKDRLEKTIEFSKQNYNVDWFTKSEEIKNKAKETMLKRYGV
-200 EYPIQSEIIKEKIKN
+200 E
-215 TMLERYDG
+215 
-223 ENTFVSYVLTV
+223 
-234 KCKESMMRKYGVT
+234 

-255 REYMSYL
+255 KEYMSYL
-262 MSSYEMQR
+262 MSSYEMQE
-270 RRYNTMKKNHTF
+270 RRYNTMKRNHTF
-282 NSSSTEEELFIY
+282 NSSSTEEEFFLY
-294 IKSKFPTVVRQYKDK
+294 IKSRFPKVIRQYKDK
-309 ERYPYF
+309 NRYPYF

-333 THGKHPFNPNSEEDL
+333 THGKHPFDPNSNEDL
-348 QLIEQY
+348 QLIEYY
-354 KERYGPEC
+354 KKKYGEDC
-362 QAITIWSIKDV
+362 QPITIWSIKDV
-373 EKRECA
+373 EKRNCA
-379 KRNNLNFKEV
+379 KRNHLNFKEV

-400 DLYKVYINSD
+400 DLYSVYINTD
-410 NEQKIKNG
+410 NKQK
-418 I
+418 

>member
-6 SLIIKILIKN
+6 SLIIRILIKN

-41 RYDDSDCM
+41 RYNDSDCI

-106 IKKYGRKNFGSAE
+106 VKKYGRKNFGSAE
-119 KVKEYWINNYG
+119 KVKEYWISHYG
-130 VDNPAKTDFVKR
+130 VDNPAKTDFVKK

-164 EKSKQTCLKRYGVE
+164 EKVKQTCLKRYGVE
-178 YSFQSKEMREKS
+178 YVGQIEEAKEKS
-190 KKTLMSNYGV
+190 KKTCLKKYGSEYYIGSKDCLEKTIEFSKQNYNV
-200 EYPIQSEIIKEKIKN
+200 DWFTKSEKIKN
-215 TMLERYDG
+215 KAKETMLR
-223 ENTFVSYVLTV
+223 
-234 KCKESMMRKYGVT
+234 RYGVE

-255 REYMSYL
+255 KEYMSYL
-262 MSSYEMQR
+262 MSSYEMQE
-270 RRYNTMKKNHTF
+270 RRYNTMKRNNTF
-282 NSSSTEEELFIY
+282 NSSSTEEELFLY
-294 IKSKFPTVVRQYKDK
+294 IKSRFPTVKRQYKDK
-309 ERYPYF
+309 NRYPYF

-333 THGKHPFNPNSEEDL
+333 THGKHPFNPNSNEDL
-348 QLIEQY
+348 QLIEYY
-354 KERYGPEC
+354 KKKYGEDC
-362 QAITIWSIKDV
+362 QPITIWSIKDV
-373 EKRECA
+373 EKRDCA
-379 KRNNLNFKEV
+379 KRNHLNFKEV

-400 DLYKVYINSD
+400 DLYSVYINID
-410 NEQKIKNG
+410 NKQK
-418 I
+418 

>member
-6 SLIIKILIKN
+6 SLIIRILIKN
-16 DKILTNSI
+16 DKILTNFI
-24 RKINN
+24 RKINK

-119 KVKEYWINNYG
+119 KVKEYWISHYG
-130 VDNPAKTDFVKR
+130 VDNPAKTDFVKK

-164 EKSKQTCLKRYGVE
+164 EKTKQTCLKRYGVE
-178 YSFQSKEMREKS
+178 YTGQIEEAKEKS
-190 KKTLMSNYGV
+190 KKTCLEKYGSEYYIGSKDCLEKTIEFSRQNYNVDWFTKSEEIKNKAKKTMLRRYGV
-200 EYPIQSEIIKEKIKN
+200 E
-215 TMLERYDG
+215 
-223 ENTFVSYVLTV
+223 
-234 KCKESMMRKYGVT
+234 

-255 REYMSYL
+255 KEYMSYL
-262 MSSYEMQR
+262 MSSYEMQE

-282 NSSSTEEELFIY
+282 NSSSTEEELFLY
-294 IKSKFPTVVRQYKDK
+294 IKSRFPTVVRQYKDK
-309 ERYPYF
+309 NRYPYF

-333 THGKHPFNPNSEEDL
+333 THGKHPFDPNSNEDL
-348 QLIEQY
+348 QLIEYY
-354 KERYGPEC
+354 KKKYGEDC
-362 QAITIWSIKDV
+362 QAITIWTIKDV
-373 EKRECA
+373 EKRDCA
-379 KRNNLNFKEV
+379 KRNHLNFKEV

-400 DLYKVYINSD
+400 DLYDVYINID
-410 NEQKIKNG
+410 NKQK
-418 I
+418 

>member
-6 SLIIKILIKN
+6 NLIVKILIKN

-24 RKINN
+24 RKINK

-41 RYDDSDCM
+41 RYNDSDCM
-49 TETIRRIEYKLE
+49 TETIRRIQYKLE
-61 ERPVCKW
+61 ERPVCKF

-119 KVKEYWINNYG
+119 KVKEYWISHYG
-130 VDNPAKTDFVKR
+130 VDNPAKTDFVKK

-164 EKSKQTCLKRYGVE
+164 EKIKQTCLKRYGVE
-178 YSFQSKEMREKS
+178 YTGQIEEAKEKS
-190 KKTLMSNYGV
+190 KKTCLEKYGSEYYIGSKDCLEKTIEFSKQNYNVDWFTKSEEIKNKAKETMLKRYGV
-200 EYPIQSEIIKEKIKN
+200 E
-215 TMLERYDG
+215 
-223 ENTFVSYVLTV
+223 
-234 KCKESMMRKYGVT
+234 

-255 REYMSYL
+255 KEYMSYL
-262 MSSYEMQR
+262 MSSYEMQE
-270 RRYNTMKKNHTF
+270 RRYNTMKRNHTF
-282 NSSSTEEELFIY
+282 NSSSTEEEFFLY
-294 IKSKFPTVVRQYKDK
+294 IKSRFPKVIRQYKDK
-309 ERYPYF
+309 NRYPYF

-333 THGKHPFNPNSEEDL
+333 THGNHPFDPNSNEDL
-348 QLIEQY
+348 QLIEYY
-354 KERYGPEC
+354 KKKYGEDC
-362 QAITIWSIKDV
+362 QPITIWSIKDV
-373 EKRECA
+373 EKRNCA
-379 KRNNLNFKEV
+379 KRNHLNFKEV

-400 DLYKVYINSD
+400 DLYSVYINID
-410 NEQKIKNG
+410 NK
-418 I
+418 

>member
-6 SLIIKILIKN
+6 NLIIKILIKN

-24 RKINN
+24 RKINK

-41 RYDDSDCM
+41 RYNDSDCII
-49 TETIRRIEYKLE
+49 ETIRRIQYKLE

-97 TKDKRFETN
+97 TKNKRFETN

-119 KVKEYWINNYG
+119 KVKEYWINHYG
-130 VDNPAKTDFVKR
+130 VDNPAKTDFVKK
-142 KMRETNLRKYGFN
+142 KMRETNLKKYGFN

-164 EKSKQTCLKRYGVE
+164 EKIKQTCLKRYGVE
-178 YSFQSKEMREKS
+178 YTGQIEEAKEKS
-190 KKTLMSNYGV
+190 KKTCLEKYGSEYYIASKDRLEKTIEFSKQNYNVDWFTKSEEIKNKAKETMLRRYGV
-200 EYPIQSEIIKEKIKN
+200 E
-215 TMLERYDG
+215 
-223 ENTFVSYVLTV
+223 
-234 KCKESMMRKYGVT
+234 

-255 REYMSYL
+255 KEYMSYL
-262 MSSYEMQR
+262 MSSYEMQE
-270 RRYNTMKKNHTF
+270 RRYDTMKRNHTF
-282 NSSSTEEELFIY
+282 NSSSTEEELFLY

-309 ERYPYF
+309 NRYPYF

-333 THGKHPFNPNSEEDL
+333 THGKHPFDPNSNEDL
-348 QLIEQY
+348 QLIEYY
-354 KERYGPEC
+354 KKKYGEDC
-362 QAITIWSIKDV
+362 QSITIWSIKDV
-373 EKRECA
+373 EKRDCA
-379 KRNNLNFKEV
+379 KRNHLNFKEV

-400 DLYKVYINSD
+400 YLYSVYINTD
-410 NEQKIKNG
+410 NKQK
-418 I
+418 

>member
-6 SLIIKILIKN
+6 NLIIKILIKN

-24 RKINN
+24 RKINK
-29 GKYPNI
+29 GKYSNI

-41 RYDDSDCM
+41 RYNDSDCM
-49 TETIRRIEYKLE
+49 TETIRRIQYKLE
-61 ERPVCKW
+61 ERPVCKC

-119 KVKEYWINNYG
+119 KVKEYWINHYG
-130 VDNPAKTDFVKR
+130 VDNPAKTDFVKK
-142 KMRETNLRKYGFN
+142 KMRETNFKKYGFN

-164 EKSKQTCLKRYGVE
+164 EKVKQTCLKRYGVE
-178 YSFQSKEMREKS
+178 YTGQIEEAKEKS
-190 KKTLMSNYGV
+190 KKTCLEKYGSEYYIGSKDRLEKTIEFSKQNYNVDWFTKSEEIKNKAKKTMLRRYGV
-200 EYPIQSEIIKEKIKN
+200 E
-215 TMLERYDG
+215 
-223 ENTFVSYVLTV
+223 
-234 KCKESMMRKYGVT
+234 

-255 REYMSYL
+255 KEYMSYL
-262 MSSYEMQR
+262 MSSYEMQE
-270 RRYNTMKKNHTF
+270 RRYNTMKRNHTF
-282 NSSSTEEELFIY
+282 NSSSTEEELFLY
-294 IKSKFPTVVRQYKDK
+294 IKSRFPTVVRQYKDK
-309 ERYPYF
+309 NRYPYF

-333 THGKHPFNPNSEEDL
+333 THGKHPFDPNSNEDL
-348 QLIEQY
+348 QLIEYY
-354 KERYGPEC
+354 KKKYGEDC
-362 QAITIWSIKDV
+362 QSITIWSIKDV
-373 EKRECA
+373 EKRDCA
-379 KRNNLNFKEV
+379 KRNHLNFKEV

-400 DLYKVYINSD
+400 DLYSVYINTD
-410 NEQKIKNG
+410 NKQK
-418 I
+418 

>member
-24 RKINN
+24 RKINK

-41 RYDDSDCM
+41 RYNDSDCM

-119 KVKEYWINNYG
+119 KVKEYWMNHYG
-130 VDNPAKTDFVKR
+130 VDNPAKTDFVKK

-164 EKSKQTCLKRYGVE
+164 EKTKQTCLKRYGVE
-178 YSFQSKEMREKS
+178 YTGQIKEAKEKS
-190 KKTLMSNYGV
+190 KKTCLEKYGSEYYIGSKDCLEKTIKFSKQNYNV
-200 EYPIQSEIIKEKIKN
+200 DWFTKSEKIKN
-215 TMLERYDG
+215 KAKETMLR
-223 ENTFVSYVLTV
+223 
-234 KCKESMMRKYGVT
+234 RYGVE

-255 REYMSYL
+255 KEYMSYL
-262 MSSYEMQR
+262 MSSYEMQE
-270 RRYNTMKKNHTF
+270 RRYNTMKRNHTF
-282 NSSSTEEELFIY
+282 NSSSTEEELFLY

-309 ERYPYF
+309 NRYPYF

-333 THGKHPFNPNSEEDL
+333 THGNHPFDPNSNEDL
-348 QLIEQY
+348 QLIEYY
-354 KERYGPEC
+354 KKKYGEDC
-362 QAITIWSIKDV
+362 QPITIWSIKDV
-373 EKRECA
+373 EKRDCA
-379 KRNNLNFKEV
+379 KRNHLNFKEV

-400 DLYKVYINSD
+400 DLYDVYINID
-410 NEQKIKNG
+410 NKQK
-418 I
+418 

>member
-6 SLIIKILIKN
+6 NLIIKILIKN

-24 RKINN
+24 RKINK

-41 RYDDSDCM
+41 RYNDSDCM
-49 TETIRRIEYKLE
+49 TETIRRIQYKLE

-119 KVKEYWINNYG
+119 KIKEYWINHYG
-130 VDNPAKTDFVKR
+130 VDNPAKVDFVKR
-142 KMRETNLRKYGFN
+142 KMKETNLKKYGFN
-155 CSSKSEIVK
+155 CPPKSEVVK
-164 EKSKQTCLKRYGVE
+164 EKTKQTCLKRYGVE
-178 YSFQSKEMREKS
+178 YTGQIEEAKEKS
-190 KKTLMSNYGV
+190 KKTCLEKYGSEYYIGSKDCLEKTVEFSKQNYNVDWFTKSEEIKNKAKETMLKRYGV
-200 EYPIQSEIIKEKIKN
+200 E
-215 TMLERYDG
+215 
-223 ENTFVSYVLTV
+223 
-234 KCKESMMRKYGVT
+234 

-255 REYMSYL
+255 KEYMSYL
-262 MSSYEMQR
+262 MSSYEMQE
-270 RRYNTMKKNHTF
+270 RRYNTMKRNHTF
-282 NSSSTEEELFIY
+282 NSSSTEEEFFLY
-294 IKSKFPTVVRQYKDK
+294 IKSRFPKVIRQYKDK
-309 ERYPYF
+309 NRYPYF

-333 THGKHPFNPNSEEDL
+333 THGKHPFDPNSNEDL
-348 QLIEQY
+348 QLIEYY
-354 KERYGPEC
+354 KKKYGEDC
-362 QAITIWSIKDV
+362 QSITIWSIKDV
-373 EKRECA
+373 EKRDCA

-400 DLYKVYINSD
+400 DLYSVYINTD
-410 NEQKIKNG
+410 NKQK
-418 I
+418 

>member
-1 MKTHD
+1 MKIHD

-24 RKINN
+24 RKINK

-49 TETIRRIEYKLE
+49 TETIRRIKYKLE

-83 HYSACCCSSCHAKY
+83 HYSVCCCSSCHAKY

-119 KVKEYWINNYG
+119 KVKEYWINHYG
-130 VDNPAKTDFVKR
+130 VDNPAKTDFVKK

-164 EKSKQTCLKRYGVE
+164 EKTKQTCLKRYGVE
-178 YSFQSKEMREKS
+178 YIGQIEEAKEKS
-190 KKTLMSNYGV
+190 KKTCLEKYGSEYYIGSKDCLEKTIEFSKQNYNVDWFTKSKEIKNKAKETMLRRYGV
-200 EYPIQSEIIKEKIKN
+200 E
-215 TMLERYDG
+215 
-223 ENTFVSYVLTV
+223 
-234 KCKESMMRKYGVT
+234 

-255 REYMSYL
+255 KEYMSYL
-262 MSSYEMQR
+262 MSSYEMQE
-270 RRYNTMKKNHTF
+270 RRYNTMKRNHTF
-282 NSSSTEEELFIY
+282 NSSSTEEELFLY
-294 IKSKFPTVVRQYKDK
+294 IKSMFPTVVRQYKDK
-309 ERYPYF
+309 NRYPYF

-333 THGKHPFNPNSEEDL
+333 THGKHPFNPNSNEDL
-348 QLIEQY
+348 QLIEYY
-354 KERYGPEC
+354 KKKYGEDC
-362 QAITIWSIKDV
+362 QPITIWSIKDV
-373 EKRECA
+373 EKRDCA
-379 KRNNLNFKEV
+379 KRNHLNFKEV

-400 DLYKVYINSD
+400 DLYSVYINID
-410 NEQKIKNG
+410 NKQK
-418 I
+418 

>member
-6 SLIIKILIKN
+6 SLIIKILIKD

-24 RKINN
+24 RKINK

-119 KVKEYWINNYG
+119 KVKEYWISHYG
-130 VDNPAKTDFVKR
+130 VDNPAKTDFVKK

-164 EKSKQTCLKRYGVE
+164 EKTKQTCLKRYGVE
-178 YSFQSKEMREKS
+178 YAGQIEEAKEKS
-190 KKTLMSNYGV
+190 KKTCLEKYGSEYYIGSKDCLEKTIEFSKQNYNVDWFTKSEEIKNKAKKTMLRRYGV
-200 EYPIQSEIIKEKIKN
+200 E
-215 TMLERYDG
+215 
-223 ENTFVSYVLTV
+223 
-234 KCKESMMRKYGVT
+234 

-255 REYMSYL
+255 KEYMSYL
-262 MSSYEMQR
+262 MSSYEMQE
-270 RRYNTMKKNHTF
+270 RRYNTMKRNHTF
-282 NSSSTEEELFIY
+282 NSSSTEEELFLY
-294 IKSKFPTVVRQYKDK
+294 IKSRFPKVVRQYKDK
-309 ERYPYF
+309 NRYPYF

-333 THGKHPFNPNSEEDL
+333 THGKHPFDPNSNEDL
-348 QLIEQY
+348 QLIEYY
-354 KERYGPEC
+354 KKKYGEDC
-362 QAITIWSIKDV
+362 QPITIWSIKDV
-373 EKRECA
+373 EKRDCA
-379 KRNNLNFKEV
+379 KKHNLNFKEV

-400 DLYKVYINSD
+400 DLYSVYINID
-410 NEQKIKNG
+410 NKQK
-418 I
+418 

>member
-24 RKINN
+24 RKINK

-178 YSFQSKEMREKS
+178 YPGQIEEAKEKS
-190 KKTLMSNYGV
+190 KKTCLEKYGSEYYIGSKDCLEKTIEFSKQNYNVDWFTKSKEIKNKAKETMLRRYGV
-200 EYPIQSEIIKEKIKN
+200 E
-215 TMLERYDG
+215 
-223 ENTFVSYVLTV
+223 
-234 KCKESMMRKYGVT
+234 

-255 REYMSYL
+255 KEYMSYL
-262 MSSYEMQR
+262 MSSYEMQE
-270 RRYNTMKKNHTF
+270 RRYNTMKRNHTF
-282 NSSSTEEELFIY
+282 NSSSTEEELFLY
-294 IKSKFPTVVRQYKDK
+294 IKSRFPTVVRQYKDK
-309 ERYPYF
+309 NRYPYF

-333 THGKHPFNPNSEEDL
+333 THGKHPFNPNSNEDL
-348 QLIEQY
+348 QLIEYY
-354 KERYGPEC
+354 KKKYGEDC
-362 QAITIWSIKDV
+362 QPITIWSIKDV
-373 EKRECA
+373 EKRDCA
-379 KRNNLNFKEV
+379 KRNHLNFKEV

-400 DLYKVYINSD
+400 DLYSVYINID
-410 NEQKIKNG
+410 NKQK
-418 I
+418 